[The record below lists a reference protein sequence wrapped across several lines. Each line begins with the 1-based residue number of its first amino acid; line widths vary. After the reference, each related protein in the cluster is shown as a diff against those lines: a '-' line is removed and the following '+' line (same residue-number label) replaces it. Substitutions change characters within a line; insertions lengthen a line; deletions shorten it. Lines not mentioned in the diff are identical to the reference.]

1 MSFESDESVAAELAI
16 YLDNE
21 RTLYKQKQ
29 EIAKNLV
36 RKIKAGTYNHKLA
49 PKLWG
54 YVVERAAKMY
64 DKEFGTGRPRAW
76 ADMFPPKI
84 RLMVAKELA
93 DRWYANAKAGR
104 PDEV

>member
-1 MSFESDESVAAELAI
+1 MSFDTDDDEILADELLLF
-16 YLDNE
+16 LDNE
-21 RTLYKQKQ
+21 LPLYRQKQ
-29 EIAKNLV
+29 SIATNLV
-36 RKIKAGTYNHKLA
+36 RKIKNGTYDHKLA

-64 DKEFGTGRPRAW
+64 AKEFDNARVW
-76 ADMFPPKI
+76 HKLFPVSLRNI
-84 RLMVAKELA
+84 VSKELA

>member
-1 MSFESDESVAAELAI
+1 MGYDTDESVAAELSI

-21 RTLYKQKQ
+21 EPLYRQKQ

-36 RKIKAGTYNHKLA
+36 RKIKNGTYDHKLA

-64 DKEFGTGRPRAW
+64 GKEYGTGRPRAW

-84 RLMVAKELA
+84 RHMVADELA
-93 DRWYANAKAGR
+93 DRWYKNAKAGR